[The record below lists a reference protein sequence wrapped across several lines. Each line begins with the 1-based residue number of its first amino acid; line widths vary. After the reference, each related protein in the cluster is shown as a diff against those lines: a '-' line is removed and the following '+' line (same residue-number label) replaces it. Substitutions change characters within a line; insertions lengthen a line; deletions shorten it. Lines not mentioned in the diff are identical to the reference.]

1 MTEIL
6 EILKA
11 EHKRIAKMLPSLD
24 PITEGYTNAMRNLA
38 EVSWRI
44 DAMEH
49 PCVDPDLGC
58 TPVPASVTPKEPEPT
73 PEEPVHTQEP
83 EPAPEEPEPTPE
95 EPKAEETP
103 VVVDGT
109 TDWAAYR
116 VALRERMADARIDGL
131 DTKALLAKVGA
142 SKFSTI
148 PDEEL
153 PALAAA
159 LDEALK
165 EKG

>member
-6 EILKA
+6 EILKV
-11 EHKRIAKMLPSLD
+11 EYKRIAHMLPGLD
-24 PITEGYTNAMRNLA
+24 PTTEGYSNAMHNLA

-44 DAMEH
+44 DAMEN

-58 TPVPASVTPKEPEPT
+58 TPAPAAVTAEPT
-73 PEEPVHTQEP
+73 PVEPVHTPGPVIEP
-83 EPAPEEPEPTPE
+83 EPAPEEP
-95 EPKAEETP
+95 KAEEPVP
-103 VVVDGT
+103 VVVDDP

>member
-6 EILKA
+6 EILKV
-11 EHKRIAKMLPSLD
+11 EQKRIAKMLPSLD
-24 PITEGYTNAMRNLA
+24 PTTEVYITAMRSIA

-44 DAMEH
+44 DAMAN

-58 TPVPASVTPKEPEPT
+58 TPVPASVT
-73 PEEPVHTQEP
+73 
-83 EPAPEEPEPTPE
+83 PEEPEPTPE

-109 TDWAAYR
+109 TDWDAYR

>member
-6 EILKA
+6 EILKT
-11 EHKRIAKMLPSLD
+11 EQKRIAKMLPSLD
-24 PITEGYTNAMRNLA
+24 PTTEVYITAMRSIA

-44 DAMEH
+44 DAMAN
-49 PCVDPDLGC
+49 PCVDPDIGC
-58 TPVPASVTPKEPEPT
+58 TPAPAPVTA
-73 PEEPVHTQEP
+73 EEPVHTPGPVIEP
-83 EPAPEEPEPTPE
+83 
-95 EPKAEETP
+95 EPKAEEPVP
-103 VVVDGT
+103 VVVDDQ

>member
-6 EILKA
+6 EILKV
-11 EHKRIAKMLPSLD
+11 EQKRIAKMLPSLD
-24 PITEGYTNAMRNLA
+24 PTTEVYITAMRSIA

-44 DAMEH
+44 DAMEN
-49 PCVDPDLGC
+49 PCVDPDIG
-58 TPVPASVTPKEPEPT
+58 VSPEPKT
-73 PEEPVHTQEP
+73 VKLDPMEEPEPVHTQEP
-83 EPAPEEPEPTPE
+83 APE

>member
-6 EILKA
+6 EILKV
-11 EHKRIAKMLPSLD
+11 EQKRIAQMLPKLD
-24 PITEGYTNAMRNLA
+24 PTTEGYINAMRNLA
-38 EVSWRI
+38 DVSWRI

-49 PCVDPDLGC
+49 PDVDPDIG
-58 TPVPASVTPKEPEPT
+58 VSPEPKT
-73 PEEPVHTQEP
+73 VKLDPMEEPEPVHTQ
-83 EPAPEEPEPTPE
+83 EPEPTPE
-95 EPKAEETP
+95 EPKAEES
-103 VVVDGT
+103 VVVDGP

-116 VALRERMADARIDGL
+116 VTLRERMADARIGGL